1 MFYNN
6 MSLDPYKLEW
16 CNFLIGSILLL
27 VFFNFFLKSR
37 TFKRDYVKV
46 ANIHND
52 KQYYGTDKIRTL
64 DAQIVLLTYT

>member
-1 MFYNN
+1 MVQLFDW
-6 MSLDPYKLEW
+6 LDFVVSVVCL
-16 CNFLIGSILLL
+16 F

-46 ANIHND
+46 ANIHNE